1 MLILGNYKY
10 YFFDY
15 YRFIE
20 VFLFFLNMFFI
31 GLENL
36 DVRVEI
42 KEDKF
47 NFIVMVY
54 SVKKLNVK
62 VNFIL
67 QLILLKLI

>member
-15 YRFIE
+15 YILVFDWSFFI
-20 VFLFFLNMFFI
+20 FFNIIMFFI

-42 KEDKF
+42 KEDEF

-67 QLILLKLI
+67 

>member
-1 MLILGNYKY
+1 MIIIDL
-10 YFFDY
+10 
-15 YRFIE
+15 IE

-67 QLILLKLI
+67 

>member
-15 YRFIE
+15 YILVFDWSFFI
-20 VFLFFLNMFFI
+20 FFYIIMFFI

-42 KEDKF
+42 KEDEF

-54 SVKKLNVK
+54 SVKKMNVK

-67 QLILLKLI
+67 

>member
-10 YFFDY
+10 YFFY
-15 YRFIE
+15 YYILVFDWSFFI
-20 VFLFFLNMFFI
+20 FFYIIMFFI

-42 KEDKF
+42 KEDEF

-67 QLILLKLI
+67 

>member
-15 YRFIE
+15 YILVFDWSFFI
-20 VFLFFLNMFFI
+20 FFYIIMFFI

-42 KEDKF
+42 KEDEF

-67 QLILLKLI
+67 